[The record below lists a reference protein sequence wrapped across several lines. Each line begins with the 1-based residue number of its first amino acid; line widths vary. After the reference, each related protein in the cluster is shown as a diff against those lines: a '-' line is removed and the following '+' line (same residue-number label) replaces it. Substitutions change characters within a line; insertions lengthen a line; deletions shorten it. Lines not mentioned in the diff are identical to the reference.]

1 VTTLVDARGQLLTTS
16 LPGVT
21 APYGVGMG
29 VGVGGQFA
37 SRPLWSSGEQ
47 SDAFGFHDGSAVPV
61 PFDVLYRS
69 QPVVAAVVNKL
80 ARQIATTPLNVY
92 RMDED
97 GDHVLIRSDM
107 TEDAGSSL
115 ASLLEKPTPRF
126 GGVHFKQWIA
136 LPSLIY
142 GNALL
147 AKYRGAGKGRPP
159 TELIPMDWRYIQ
171 AYAFIGG
178 PVEVWQTTQLGSPM
192 YVDVLATTHFA
203 WGNPSGPIG
212 VSPLQQ
218 LAVTVALEDAA
229 QRWQT
234 SSFKNAARPSS
245 AITLPQGANP
255 TVDQMKLMRETVTQM
270 HGGVDNAFKVA
281 LLAPGATWVP
291 MGFNMQEAEL
301 MTARK
306 FNRDEVCMVYD
317 VKPSHIGDMSTPGA
331 GYGSVVEVNRDL
343 YRTTLRPW
351 FRMIEETIKVQLID
365 DEPDWEGLHVEFD
378 MSEMLLG
385 EPEALAAEL
394 VAEVDHGL
402 RTHNEG
408 RKKLRLARVETP
420 EADQLWIQAN
430 NMRPIGTPE
439 DAPVQEG
446 ALPLTPA
453 ERITE
458 TITAPAGDTID
469 PQPAAPENPAPKKT
483 P

>member
-1 VTTLVDARGQLLTTS
+1 MTTLVDARGQLLSTQGPPS
-16 LPGVT
+16 G
-21 APYGVGMG
+21 PYGTLG
-29 VGVGGQFA
+29 VGTGGAFT
-37 SRPLWSSGEQ
+37 SRPLWSSGDQ
-47 SDAFGFHDGSAVPV
+47 SDAFGFHDTSHVQA

-69 QPVVAAVVNKL
+69 QPVVAAVINKL
-80 ARQIATTPLNVY
+80 ARQIATTPLHVY
-92 RMDED
+92 REDTD
-97 GDHVLIRSDM
+97 GDHIIIRPSTPNDPG
-107 TEDAGSSL
+107 ASL
-115 ASLLEKPTPRF
+115 ANLLERPSPRF
-126 GGVHFKQWIA
+126 GGLHLKQWIA
-136 LPSLIY
+136 LPSMIY
-142 GNALL
+142 GNGLL
-147 AKYRGAGKGRPP
+147 AKYRADGRGNPP
-159 TELIPMDWRYIQ
+159 TELIPMDWRYVQ
-171 AYAFIGG
+171 AYAFVGG

-192 YVDVLATTHFA
+192 YVDVLQTVHFA

-234 SSFKNAARPSS
+234 SSFKNASRPSS

-255 TVDQMKLMRETVTQM
+255 SEDQMKLMRETITGM

-281 LLAPGATWVP
+281 LLAPGASWVP
-291 MGFNMQEAEL
+291 MGFNMQESEL
-301 MTARK
+301 MASRK

-351 FRMIEETIKVQLID
+351 FRMIEETIKSQLID
-365 DEPDWEGLHVEFD
+365 DEPAWEGLHVEFD

-408 RKKLRLARVETP
+408 RKKLRLPRVETP

-458 TITAPAGDTID
+458 TITAPPGTSIE
-469 PQPAAPENPAPKKT
+469 PAAAAPQNPKPKTTK
-483 P
+483 